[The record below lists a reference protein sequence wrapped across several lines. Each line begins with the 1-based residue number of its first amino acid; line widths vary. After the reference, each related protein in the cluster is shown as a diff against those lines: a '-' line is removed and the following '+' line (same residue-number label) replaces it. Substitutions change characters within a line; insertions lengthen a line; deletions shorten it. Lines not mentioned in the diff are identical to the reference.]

1 MQVMTAA
8 APSYLERHGRPKQ
21 PNELVDH
28 TCIHLRDPVT
38 GHAYDWEF
46 HKGRKITTVPTKS
59 RLMVSHAGTMFTEYT
74 AGTGI
79 AQVVAVVVR
88 DLLENGSLIQLFAD
102 WSDETYAYH
111 PSRHH
116 PAAKVRAF
124 VDFVLDAVH

>member
-1 MQVMTAA
+1 
-8 APSYLERHGRPKQ
+8 
-21 PNELVDH
+21 
-28 TCIHLRDPVT
+28 
-38 GHAYDWEF
+38 
-46 HKGRKITTVPTKS
+46 
-59 RLMVSHAGTMFTEYT
+59 MVSDAGTMFTECT

-79 AQVVAVVVR
+79 AQVAAVVVR

-124 VDFVLDAVH
+124 LDFVLDAVH